1 MAKLELIY
9 SCCTVITIEEL
20 SDFWNSVEISS
31 KKLMIDPDQMQAIII
46 YIIARLN
53 YPQIMTEVLICEIF
67 LPPAVRKSSRFIYIE
82 MIQAACSYL
91 LS

>member
-1 MAKLELIY
+1 
-9 SCCTVITIEEL
+9 
-20 SDFWNSVEISS
+20 
-31 KKLMIDPDQMQAIII
+31 MQAIII
-46 YIIARLN
+46 YIVARLN
-53 YPQIMTEVLICEIF
+53 YPQIMTEVLICEMF

>member
-1 MAKLELIY
+1 
-9 SCCTVITIEEL
+9 
-20 SDFWNSVEISS
+20 
-31 KKLMIDPDQMQAIII
+31 MIDPDQMQAIII
-46 YIIARLN
+46 YIVARLN
-53 YPQIMTEVLICEIF
+53 YPQIMTEVLICEMF